1 MELAGR
7 SAIVTGGS
15 LGLGR
20 AIAIRFL
27 QEGASVL
34 LAARDEAVL
43 RRTREELRPL
53 AVHPGQVIEAVPGD
67 VSQAESCEAIVGAA
81 RAMLPDI
88 TILVNNAG
96 VHGPIGRI
104 EEVDWDHW
112 VRAVQINLFGTV
124 LMCRATI
131 PLMRARG
138 YGKIIN
144 LFGTVL
150 MCRATIP
157 LMRARGYGKIINLSG
172 GGATAPRPRFSAY
185 GAAKAAVVRLTETLA
200 EEVRGARVDVN
211 AIAPGALNTRLLE
224 GVLAAGPERVGEAF
238 YSKSIRQ
245 REEGGVP
252 LEKGAALATFLAS
265 AASDGITGRLLSAV
279 WDDWTRLPERRGA
292 LEKSDVYTLRRI
304 VPEDRRLEW

>member
-20 AIAIRFL
+20 AIATRFL
-27 QEGASVL
+27 REGASVL
-34 LAARDEAVL
+34 LVARDEAVL

-53 AVHPGQVIEAVPGD
+53 AVHPGQVIEAVRGD
-67 VSQAESCEAIVGAA
+67 VSQPERCEAIVGAA

-104 EEVDWDHW
+104 EEVDWDEW

-124 LMCRATI
+124 LMCRA
-131 PLMRARG
+131 M
-138 YGKIIN
+138 
-144 LFGTVL
+144 
-150 MCRATIP
+150 IP

-185 GAAKAAVVRLTETLA
+185 AAAKAAVVRLTETLA
-200 EEVRGARVDVN
+200 EELRGARVDVN

-224 GVLAAGPERVGEAF
+224 EVLAAGPERVGEAS

-252 LEKGAALATFLAS
+252 LDKGAALATFLAS